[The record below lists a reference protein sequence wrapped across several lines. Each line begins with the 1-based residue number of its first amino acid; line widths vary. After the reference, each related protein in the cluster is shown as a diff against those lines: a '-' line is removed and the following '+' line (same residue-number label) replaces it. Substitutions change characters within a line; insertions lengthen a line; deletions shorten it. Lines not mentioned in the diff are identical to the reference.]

1 MVISKQKRRRPS
13 NNKVKKIMQHTVKA
27 AGDIWFDPSGYYVV
41 ALTTLLLC
49 ILISLY
55 FANFLKDDTEL
66 EDEGIGAEVRMEDD
80 AELQAQLRSRLQR
93 EIDDDEAYEEDEE
106 DDEEEQLEAF
116 SESDGD
122 GDGDKATNN
131 YNYSNLMGKI
141 KAKHYQHQLAENL
154 SPSQIEEERRI
165 EREQLAAIFEL
176 LRKQEDE
183 LNLKDRISDSELKQ
197 QVKLYR

>member
-1 MVISKQKRRRPS
+1 MH
-13 NNKVKKIMQHTVKA
+13 HTVKSS
-27 AGDIWFDPSGYYVV
+27 GDIWFDPSGYYVV

-55 FANFLKDDTEL
+55 FANFLKDDVEL
-66 EDEGIGAEVRMEDD
+66 EDEGLGAEVRLEDD
-80 AELQAQLRSRLQR
+80 AELQAQLRSRLQH
-93 EIDDDEAYEEDEE
+93 EIDEDEAYEEE
-106 DDEEEQLEAF
+106 DDEEEELEAF

-122 GDGDKATNN
+122 KETHS
-131 YNYSNLMGKI
+131 NYSNLMGKI
-141 KAKHYQHQLAENL
+141 KAKHYQHKLAKNL

>member
-1 MVISKQKRRRPS
+1 
-13 NNKVKKIMQHTVKA
+13 MQNTVKSS
-27 AGDIWFDPSGYYVV
+27 GDIWFDPSGYYVV

-55 FANFLKDDTEL
+55 FANFLKSDTEL
-66 EDEGIGAEVRMEDD
+66 EDEGLGADEVRLEDD
-80 AELQAQLRSRLQR
+80 SELQAQIRTRLQN
-93 EIDDDEAYEEDEE
+93 EIDDDEAYEE
-106 DDEEEQLEAF
+106 EQEAF
-116 SESDGD
+116 SESDTEQAPG
-122 GDGDKATNN
+122 KVHT
-131 YNYSNLMGKI
+131 YSNLMGEI
-141 KAKHYQHQLAENL
+141 KAKRYQHKLEKNL

-183 LNLKDRISDSELKQ
+183 LNLKDRISDTELKQ